1 MQAQRHAFTALAA
14 SKASGSVSA
23 WRCLA
28 ALSSLVTSYGRT
40 QDTVSRSQV
49 ARAMYATD
57 TPTRSQ
63 CNVAGASMGALSDA
77 GVVELPGGRVNG
89 RSPLV
94 RFPPEARDARAS
106 AEGEEARDERAS
118 AEGEEARDPTSRS
131 THSDDQKHAPDV
143 HTQKSPRNTHA
154 KNPKTQ
160 FTSGSGKI
168 AEFKAEAGGR
178 TPLPDALKRRG
189 REAGVA

>member
-1 MQAQRHAFTALAA
+1 MAERKRNVVEAMQAQRHAFTALAA

-94 RFPPEARDARAS
+94 RFPPEARD
-106 AEGEEARDERAS
+106 ERAS